1 MGPSTHTH
9 NFIGEGL
16 TRLSLCSLL
25 LMMSYKASFVR
36 RAVIFGIA
44 LLIALI
50 SVSLEMAVHFFE
62 GRHSFLLHSL
72 ALATPIVLS
81 ALIAWLSCI
90 LYGQPYREVLPRVLL
105 YATAVALIS
114 HFVIRAF

>member
-1 MGPSTHTH
+1 MA
-9 NFIGEGL
+9 
-16 TRLSLCSLL
+16 
-25 LMMSYKASFVR
+25 SYY
-36 RAVIFGIA
+36 
-44 LLIALI
+44 
-50 SVSLEMAVHFFE
+50 
-62 GRHSFLLHSL
+62 
-72 ALATPIVLS
+72 TLS

>member
-9 NFIGEGL
+9 NFKGEGL

-44 LLIALI
+44 LI

-62 GRHSFLLHSL
+62 GRHGFLLHSL

>member
-16 TRLSLCSLL
+16 TRLSLCSPL

-62 GRHSFLLHSL
+62 GRHGFLLHSL
-72 ALATPIVLS
+72 ALATPI
-81 ALIAWLSCI
+81 IAWLSCI

>member
-16 TRLSLCSLL
+16 THLSLCSLL

-50 SVSLEMAVHFFE
+50 SVSLEMAVHFFK
-62 GRHSFLLHSL
+62 GRHGFLLHSL

>member
-1 MGPSTHTH
+1 
-9 NFIGEGL
+9 
-16 TRLSLCSLL
+16 
-25 LMMSYKASFVR
+25 MMSYKASFVR

-62 GRHSFLLHSL
+62 GRHGFLLHSL

-90 LYGQPYREVLPRVLL
+90 SMDSRTVRYYPEYYSMPPQSLSFRTL
-105 YATAVALIS
+105 
-114 HFVIRAF
+114 